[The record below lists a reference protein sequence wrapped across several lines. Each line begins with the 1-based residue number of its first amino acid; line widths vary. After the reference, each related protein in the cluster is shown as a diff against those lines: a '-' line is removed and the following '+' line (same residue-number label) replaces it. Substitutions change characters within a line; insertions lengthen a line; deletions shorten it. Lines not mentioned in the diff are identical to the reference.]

1 MTSGNL
7 VEPTVVRQ
15 ADQLAVKVYANRRD
29 LGRAVGLE
37 AAAQL
42 KRLLAIQKRA
52 NVIFAAAPSQNE
64 FLDTLSSVEGIEW
77 DRVTAMHMDEYVG
90 LSADAP
96 QRFGNYLKEHIF
108 DKVKP
113 GGIHYLDGNA
123 AYVEAE
129 CERYSNLLRENP
141 VDIVFAGIGENGH
154 LAFNDPGVADF
165 LDTALVKVVTLDE
178 MCRQQQVNDGC
189 FGQLSEVPTQ
199 ALTLTVPSLTAAR
212 WIYAMVPG
220 PTKAE
225 AVSGTLSGE
234 ITPDVPATIL
244 RIHPRA
250 VLYIDEDSAAKLSS

>member
-1 MTSGNL
+1 MTSDDL
-7 VEPTVVRQ
+7 IKPTDVRQ
-15 ADQLAVKVYANRRD
+15 AGQLTVKTYATRMD
-29 LGRAVGLE
+29 LGQAAGLE

-42 KRLLAIQKRA
+42 RRLLALQGRVNI
-52 NVIFAAAPSQNE
+52 VFAAAPSQNE
-64 FLDTLSSVEGIEW
+64 FLDTLAAVEGIEW
-77 DRVTAMHMDEYVG
+77 ERVTAMHMDEYVG
-90 LSADAP
+90 LSPDAP
-96 QRFGNYLKEHIF
+96 QRFGNYLKERIF

-123 AYVEAE
+123 TDIHAE
-129 CERYSNLLRENP
+129 CERYSNLLRDNP

-165 LDTALVKVVTLDE
+165 LDSALVKVVTLDE
-178 MCRQQQVNDGC
+178 VCRRQQVNDGC

-199 ALTLTVPSLTAAR
+199 ALTLTVPSLMAAR
-212 WIYAMVPG
+212 WIYAIVPG

-225 AVSGTLSGE
+225 AVRGTLGGE

-250 VLYIDEDSAAKLSS
+250 VLYIDQDSAAKLSS

>member
-77 DRVTAMHMDEYVG
+77 ERVTAMHMDEYVG
-90 LSADAP
+90 LSPNAP

-108 DKVKP
+108 DRVNP

-123 AYVEAE
+123 ADIHAE
-129 CERYSNLLRENP
+129 CERYSGLLRDNP

-154 LAFNDPGVADF
+154 LAFNDPGLADF

-178 MCRQQQVNDGC
+178 MCRQQQVNDEC

-199 ALTLTVPSLTAAR
+199 ALTLTVPSLMAAR
-212 WIYAMVPG
+212 WVYAMVPG